1 MQLESVFETI
11 DAVPSKMIAT
21 FHGCAFPCIEA
32 VAVAFTDRVFTPNRA
47 MKRVFTVVLLV
58 TTTAFAAE
66 LELHVWPVGMSMLTH
81 RVCTNVL
88 TVPRLGT
95 VLSPPLVAL
104 YWFAID
110 VVFTDVPLES

>member
-21 FHGCAFPCIEA
+21 FHGSALPCIEA
-32 VAVAFTDRVFTPNRA
+32 VAVALTERVFTPNRA

-58 TTTAFAAE
+58 TTTAFAVE
-66 LELHVWPVGMSMLTH
+66 LVLHVWPVGMRILTH

-88 TVPRLGT
+88 TVPTLGT
-95 VLSPPLVAL
+95 VLLPPLEAL
-104 YWFAID
+104 NWFAID
-110 VVFTDVPLES
+110 VAFTDVVLES